1 MAFQKGRSGN
11 PAGRPRGTPNKL
23 PASTRQALEEAFQ
36 GLGGV
41 PALIGVGKANP
52 SAFYALWGRLT
63 PTEVAH
69 TGEIRMPRD
78 VIDEF
83 PLQFSPT
90 GWETGTGARAWNV
103 DLATAGGSV
112 LR

>member
-41 PALIGVGKANP
+41 PALMEWGK
-52 SAFYALWGRLT
+52 
-63 PTEVAH
+63 PTRRH
-69 TGEIRMPRD
+69 SMRCG
-78 VIDEF
+78 
-83 PLQFSPT
+83 
-90 GWETGTGARAWNV
+90 
-103 DLATAGGSV
+103 GGS
-112 LR
+112 LRRKWRIPAKFGCHGM